1 MPVEKKRPK
10 FYVYSVILAPQT
22 SSGEPMYS
30 RKFEAYHRTYPPC
43 SHYARDMVAY
53 MNTVDQYV
61 NDAVRQG
68 YRVLEYQRVPVYET
82 ETTED
87 VAAMVEDFLQ
97 GEIEFYGW

>member
-1 MPVEKKRPK
+1 
-10 FYVYSVILAPQT
+10 
-22 SSGEPMYS
+22 
-30 RKFEAYHRTYPPC
+30 
-43 SHYARDMVAY
+43 MVAY